1 MTADSRSASD
11 RPFVS
16 GAVPLSLLPFLP
28 EDFHD
33 GDADEWLA
41 HLRPWGWTGVRD
53 WGTEGW
59 DLGNW
64 PYQAVALYDSPF
76 ELCYAFAVYTEGDV
90 SVEAWATREE
100 RDASVDVLALF
111 YWSDPDRG
119 PADAPDPSTPPG
131 EIPARFRGPYKP
143 GDTTP

>member
-1 MTADSRSASD
+1 MTADSRSFDD
-11 RPFVS
+11 RPFTC
-16 GAVPLSLLPFLP
+16 GPVPLSLLPFLP

-33 GDADEWLA
+33 DDADEWLV
-41 HLRPWGWTGVRD
+41 HFEPWGWTGIRD

-100 RDASVDVLALF
+100 RDASVDVLALS

-119 PADAPDPSTPPG
+119 PVDAPDPSTPPS
-131 EIPARFRGPYKP
+131 EIPGRFRGPYEP
-143 GDTTP
+143 GDTAP